1 MHAKAV
7 VDTPAE
13 TLAKVE
19 AAEVSKTFA
28 DVHKV
33 PVHTPAATITKV
45 KAKTLSKHSAMWR
58 LRERGTHWAMWKP
71 SHRATRSANRNICRG
86 PRL

>member
-7 VDTPAE
+7 VDTPPD

-33 PVHTPAATITKV
+33 PVHTPGEQ
-45 KAKTLSKHSAMWR
+45 R
-58 LRERGTHWAMWKP
+58 
-71 SHRATRSANRNICRG
+71 
-86 PRL
+86 